1 MSESY
6 SSIRQG
12 IASKIA
18 ELTGFQETKH
28 VPDLFGRTENTVAHK
43 AFGVGLASSSAANE
57 RQRRA
62 VGVYIETPIQVI
74 FSYRLRPTDA
84 YPIDYDLALDTEE
97 NVINK
102 VLESYSTNNQF
113 TIRYLSS
120 ARDVTDSQEYIIIR
134 LNFTVFHTI

>member
-43 AFGVGLASSSAANE
+43 AFGVGLASSQQQMKDKE
-57 RQRRA
+57 DQL
-62 VGVYIETPIQVI
+62 VCI
-74 FSYRLRPTDA
+74 
-84 YPIDYDLALDTEE
+84 
-97 NVINK
+97 
-102 VLESYSTNNQF
+102 
-113 TIRYLSS
+113 
-120 ARDVTDSQEYIIIR
+120 
-134 LNFTVFHTI
+134 